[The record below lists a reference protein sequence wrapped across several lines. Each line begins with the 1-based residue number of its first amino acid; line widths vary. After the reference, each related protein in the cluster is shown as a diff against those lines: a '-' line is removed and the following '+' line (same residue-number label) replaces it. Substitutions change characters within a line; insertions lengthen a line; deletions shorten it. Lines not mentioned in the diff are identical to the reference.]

1 MNTKLIKTLIQK
13 NKGYEKF
20 RRKLLETNRRTRMV

>member
-20 RRKLLETNRRTRMV
+20 RQKFRNSRIKIKS